1 MHDLELVFGHA
12 PVVTTEK
19 DKLNSHVILYGTV
32 GHSPILDEL
41 DKKNLIDLKEI
52 EGKREVF
59 LFQVIDQPI
68 EGTEKAL
75 VIAGSDKRGT
85 IYGLFHLSEKLGVI
99 SFVEWNGVRPKQ
111 K

>member
-1 MHDLELVFGHA
+1 MEFIINQTMLEKATSSKALFYQEREAFSGVNKIAKKVMHDLELVFGHA

-52 EGKREVF
+52 EGKRDEF
-59 LFQVIDQPI
+59 LVSVIDYI
-68 EGTEKAL
+68 NKVTE
-75 VIAGSDKRGT
+75 
-85 IYGLFHLSEKLGVI
+85 
-99 SFVEWNGVRPKQ
+99 
-111 K
+111 